1 MYRLRITTGGWR
13 SGGRR
18 AACRCASR
26 PGIPSTT
33 GTELHGQEFELLVQR
48 LGDGPAW
55 MHLDLHTDD
64 VEAE

>member
-1 MYRLRITTGGWR
+1 VPPADHDRGLAFWQEV
-13 SGGRR
+13 SGLP
-18 AACRCASR
+18 CASR

-55 MHLDLHTDD
+55 VHLDVHTDA